1 MTIVKFAF
9 EMPSR
14 QNTPKSHFHCVS
26 EITAFVCTKNDIS
39 LVSLSRDGEFNV
51 VPNTNTCGS
60 GWLCKDTFTAQHQ
73 YKFTSK
79 VKSH

>member
-39 LVSLSRDGEFNV
+39 LVSLSRDVEFNV

-73 YKFTSK
+73 YKFTPK
-79 VKSH
+79 VTLH

>member
-39 LVSLSRDGEFNV
+39 LVSLSRDVEFN
-51 VPNTNTCGS
+51 

-79 VKSH
+79 VTLH